1 MTMSVIATVMV
12 GGNAITGGFGST
24 LRTSFGAIFIAV
36 VDNMMVLRGY
46 TSGPRILSVGLIIVV
61 SIAVFALA
69 RRGRRSVE

>member
-1 MTMSVIATVMV
+1 
-12 GGNAITGGFGST
+12 
-24 LRTSFGAIFIAV
+24 
-36 VDNMMVLRGY
+36 MMVLRGY